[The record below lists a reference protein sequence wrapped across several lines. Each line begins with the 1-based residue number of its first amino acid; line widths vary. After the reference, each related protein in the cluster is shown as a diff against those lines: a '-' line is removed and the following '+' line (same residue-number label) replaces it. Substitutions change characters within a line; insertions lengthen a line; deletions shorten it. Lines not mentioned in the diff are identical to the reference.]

1 MSSQALAA
9 HLNKDDLCERVPGHI
24 EGIDQDKM
32 DLIHHEHYGES
43 WEKIYSIIFPGAEIP
58 NPCKCASGNAFS
70 VA

>member
-9 HLNKDDLCERVPGHI
+9 HLNKNDLCERVSGHI

-32 DLIHHEHYGES
+32 DLIHHENHGDS

-58 NPCKCASGNAFS
+58 YPCKSASGIASS
-70 VA
+70 VV